1 MRGVLLNIL
10 IYELEFV
17 VFLCLLVY
25 WRERP
30 LLVLT
35 ALTCF
40 AFMDGQATQLCHV
53 SKQANDH
60 IIKNSKKIPV
70 QRYVEQ
76 IFIFYHEIISKTP
89 L

>member
-17 VFLCLLVY
+17 VFLCLLLVY

-40 AFMDGQATQLCHV
+40 AFMDGQAIQLCHV

-60 IIKNSKKIPV
+60 VKKIVKNPC
-70 QRYVEQ
+70 
-76 IFIFYHEIISKTP
+76 SKVCRADIYS
-89 L
+89 LS

>member
-1 MRGVLLNIL
+1 MCGVLLNIL

-17 VFLCLLVY
+17 VFLCLLLVY
-25 WRERP
+25 WREGP

-35 ALTCF
+35 GQTCF

-60 IIKNSKKIPV
+60 VIKK
-70 QRYVEQ
+70 
-76 IFIFYHEIISKTP
+76 
-89 L
+89 